1 MYCDTDKNGY
11 LVQRKNIIF
20 KKKKLSTYS
29 VSAVSMSL
37 SKDFSGRLLRGV
49 CMAYVHRN
57 RKTLRSVKA
66 LSVHCEYQ
74 ARFVPVN
81 SHQWFARSLE

>member
-1 MYCDTDKNGY
+1 M
-11 LVQRKNIIF
+11 
-20 KKKKLSTYS
+20 STYS
-29 VSAVSMSL
+29 VSAETSL
-37 SKDFSGRLLRGV
+37 DNLLCQCHCQKIFFGRLLCGV

-66 LSVHCEYQ
+66 LSVRCEYQ